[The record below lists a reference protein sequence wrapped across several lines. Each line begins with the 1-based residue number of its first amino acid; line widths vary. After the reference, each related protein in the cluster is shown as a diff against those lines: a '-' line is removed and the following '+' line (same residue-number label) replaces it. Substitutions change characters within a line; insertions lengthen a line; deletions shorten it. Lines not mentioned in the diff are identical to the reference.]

1 MQVIKGG
8 LLTTIQDGGRHGYR
22 KLGIPQSGVLDS
34 RAHRQANWLV
44 NNPPDAPVLE
54 CTLQGGIFRFERA
67 AVVAITGAD
76 MSATLNDI
84 PCPMNRSITVAAG
97 DVLSLGYAHAGIRTY
112 VGIQGVPDIQQ
123 VMESYSTYTMGGFGG
138 FEGRAL
144 QTGDTLEW
152 GSDTPKNPNR
162 VLPEHVLP
170 HFYIQKNIIRIMHG
184 PEWERLSPTAQQLLQ
199 NTFYTIHTDS
209 NRMGI
214 RLQGAALSLADDFL
228 MSSSAT
234 LPGTVQLPPNGQPI
248 VLMHDG
254 QTTGGY
260 PRIAKVIETDLGRLA
275 QIPPHG
281 SLSFRLVNEQEAR
294 RLILYKK
301 EVYDDQS

>member
-8 LLTTIQDGGRHGYR
+8 LLTSIQDGGRHGYR

-34 RAHRQANWLV
+34 RAHWQVNWLV
-44 NNPPDAPVLE
+44 NNPADAPVLE

-67 AVVAITGAD
+67 AVLAITGAD

-84 PCPMNRSITVAAG
+84 PCPMNQSIAVSA
-97 DVLSLGYAHAGIRTY
+97 DDILSLGYARKGTRTY
-112 VGIQGVPDIQQ
+112 IGIQGTPDIQQ
-123 VMESYSTYTMGGFGG
+123 VMESYSTYIMGGFGG
-138 FEGRAL
+138 FKGRAL
-144 QTGDTLEW
+144 QMGDTLEW

-162 VLPEHVLP
+162 ILPEHLLP
-170 HFYIQKNIIRIMHG
+170 HFYIQKNIIRIIRG
-184 PEWERLSPTAQQLLQ
+184 PEWERLSPTTVQLLE
-199 NTFYTIHTDS
+199 NTFYIIHTDS

-214 RLQGAALSLADDFL
+214 RLQGAALSLADNFL
-228 MSSSAT
+228 MPSSAT

-260 PRIAKVIETDLGRLA
+260 PRIAKVIETDLERLA
-275 QIPPHG
+275 QIPPRG
-281 SLSFRLVNEQEAR
+281 SLCFRLVDEKEAR

>member
-1 MQVIKGG
+1 MQVTKGG

-22 KLGIPQSGVLDS
+22 KFGIPQSGVLDS
-34 RAHRQANWLV
+34 RAHQQVNWLV
-44 NNPPDAPVLE
+44 DNAPDAPVLE

-76 MSATLNDI
+76 MSATLNDA
-84 PCPMNRSITVAAG
+84 PCPMNRSIAISAG
-97 DVLSLGYAHAGIRTY
+97 NVLALGYARTGGRTY
-112 VGIQGVPDIQQ
+112 VGIQGMPDIRQ
-123 VMESYSTYTMGGFGG
+123 VMESYSTYSPGGFGG
-138 FEGRAL
+138 FKGRAL
-144 QTGDTLEW
+144 QTGDSFEW
-152 GSDTPKNPNR
+152 GSEIPKNPNR
-162 VLPEHVLP
+162 ILPEHILP
-170 HFYIQKNIIRIMHG
+170 HFYHQKNIIRIMHG
-184 PEWERLSPTAQQLLQ
+184 PEWERLSPTAQQLLE

-214 RLQGAALSLADDFL
+214 RLQGAVLELADNFL

-260 PRIAKVIETDLGRLA
+260 PRIAKVIAADLGRLA

-281 SLSFRLVNEQEAR
+281 NLCFRMVDEVEAR
-294 RLILYKK
+294 KLIGHKNRGLR
-301 EVYDDQS
+301 

>member
-44 NNPPDAPVLE
+44 DNPPDAPVLE
-54 CTLQGGIFRFERA
+54 CTLQGGIFRFEKA
-67 AVVAITGAD
+67 AVIAVTGAD
-76 MSATLNDI
+76 MSTMLNDA
-84 PCPMNRSITVAAG
+84 PCPMNRSIAVSAG
-97 DVLSLGYAHAGIRTY
+97 DVLVLSYVRRGVRTY
-112 VGIQGVPDIQQ
+112 IGIQGMPDIQQ
-123 VMESYSTYTMGGFGG
+123 VMKSYSTYTMGGFGG
-138 FEGRAL
+138 FKGRAL
-144 QTGDTLEW
+144 QAEDELKW
-152 GSDTPKNPNR
+152 KNDTPKNPNR
-162 VLPEHVLP
+162 VLPEHLLS
-170 HFYIQKNIIRIMHG
+170 HFYIQKNIIRIMPG
-184 PEWERLSPTAQQLLQ
+184 PEWEYLSPTAGQLLK

-260 PRIAKVIETDLGRLA
+260 PRIAKVIEADLGRLA
-275 QIPPHG
+275 QIPPRG
-281 SLSFRLVNEQEAR
+281 SLCFRIVSEAEAR
-294 RLILYKK
+294 KLIGHKK
-301 EVYDDQS
+301 RGLR